1 MSVKAYMVKIFGKE
15 HPHQKVVK
23 VFKQYCPRGS
33 ILDAGAGAGYIAQ
46 RLKEAG
52 YDVTAADIRPDLF
65 RAEGIPCRAA
75 DLNTNLP
82 FPDQMFEGVLCANAI
97 EHLENPSFFV
107 RESYRILKERG
118 KLLITTPNVLNLKS
132 RLANLFLGLN
142 QFYAVPNNEVGDY
155 PGGQHIHL
163 ASYYELRTLLHR
175 NGFRIIAATTHAFS
189 STAMS
194 LAPLYPA
201 VRFFTCR
208 ALRRE
213 RNPAQ
218 RQRNREIRKHVL
230 SADLLFGKKL
240 FLLAEKDP
248 RYLKPSPEKA
258 G

>member
-1 MSVKAYMVKIFGKE
+1 MSVKASMVKIFGKE
-15 HPHQKVVK
+15 HPHQKVVE
-23 VFKQYCPRGS
+23 VFKRYCPYGS
-33 ILDAGAGAGYIAQ
+33 ILDAGAGGGDISRKLRDAGY
-46 RLKEAG
+46 E
-52 YDVTAADIRPDLF
+52 VTAVDIRPTPFHED
-65 RAEGIPCRAA
+65 GISWRSA
-75 DLNTNLP
+75 DLNEPLP
-82 FPDQMFEGVLCANAI
+82 FQDLTFDGVLCANAI
-97 EHLENPSFFV
+97 EHLEDPSFFV

-155 PGGQHIHL
+155 LGGQHIHL

-175 NGFRIIAATTHAFS
+175 NGFRIIEATTHTFS

-194 LAPLYPA
+194 LTPLYPA

-248 RYLKPSPEKA
+248 RYLKHLSRQA
-258 G
+258 